1 MVTMSNLHPGSMRKC
16 GIIRN
21 TGTVPNGDVAGD
33 LSWSMA
39 TSEVTK
45 VIQKKIIDPGIVVG
59 T

>member
-1 MVTMSNLHPGSMRKC
+1 MSNLHPGSMRKC